1 MIKYMSRREIRNRLD
16 YYYCCIGAFA
26 FRHSLSNAAAYMY
39 LNKFKG
45 LDFIDKFYGVEHTQ
59 SIEDSVDDMT
69 AVCKKNG
76 GYLS

>member
-1 MIKYMSRREIRNRLD
+1 MSRREIRNRLD